1 MSDGLSGDPYH
12 EGSSQPMA
20 HLQGGMDQPHTQM
33 PMESENQENAR
44 GQSPDPWVG
53 WNTTSI
59 GSGSHGGDT
68 PNRGTDS
75 NGRRTP
81 PAQGPTSA

>member
-12 EGSSQPMA
+12 EGSSQPMQS
-20 HLQGGMDQPHTQM
+20 LQGGMASAPTQM

-44 GQSPDPWVG
+44 GQSADPWVG

-68 PNRGTDS
+68 PNRGNDS